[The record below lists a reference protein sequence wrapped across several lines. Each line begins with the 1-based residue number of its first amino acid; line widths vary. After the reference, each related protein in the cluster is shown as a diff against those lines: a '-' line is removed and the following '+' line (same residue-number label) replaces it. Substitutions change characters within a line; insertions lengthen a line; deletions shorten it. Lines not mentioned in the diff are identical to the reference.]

1 MAKPTV
7 VFVLGPPGAGKG
19 TQSSNIVKN
28 FNFTHLSAGDLLRA
42 ERNTGSD
49 LADLINGY
57 IKEGKI
63 VPVKITCGLIEK
75 AMQEDP
81 NSKFLIDGFPRN
93 KDNLDGWNEVMADKV
108 DARFVLFL
116 DCPAEVSGRLLLV
129 STERCLS
136 RGAAG
141 GGRVDDNLESLQKRH
156 ATYENETKP
165 VLDEFLK
172 QGMLRKIDATRDVDA
187 VWTDVDAL
195 FREENLA

>member
-1 MAKPTV
+1 MFRRLINMSKPTV

-19 TQSSNIVKN
+19 TQSQRIVDN

-57 IKEGKI
+57 IKDGKI

-75 AMQEDP
+75 AMSDSA

-93 KDNLDGWNEVMADKV
+93 QDNFDGWHDVMGDKV

-116 DCPAEVSGRLLLV
+116 DCPAEVS
-129 STERCLS
+129 TERCLA
-136 RGAAG
+136 RAASG
-141 GGRVDDNLESLQKRH
+141 GGRVDDNIESLRKRH

-165 VLDEFLK
+165 VLDLFAAK
-172 QGMLRKIDATRDVDA
+172 GMLRKVDATRDVDA
-187 VWTDVDAL
+187 VWTDIVTL
-195 FREENLA
+195 FNEEKLA